1 MKRMRRRFITYL
13 LAALAAAAAAHAAAE
28 DEAIAIVKSWRGTGY
43 YMNLER
49 AVEGLL
55 LGFEAEG
62 HAVQGI
68 SWDAAETLPGHY
80 DVRYSFLLD
89 AKNAEAIFL
98 LDKEE
103 GRVSPANE
111 VARAVVT
118 IATTVDVGEEAA
130 PPSKTVTPG
139 GVRTAANIQAE
150 INIKQ
155 RELEEIYVN
164 YLSRFPDAGGKLKI
178 KFTIMASGGV
188 AAVEVVESTINVKV
202 LEIALVR
209 AVSRWTFAPAAN
221 DVTLTYPFI
230 FYSKK

>member
-1 MKRMRRRFITYL
+1 MARRGVYICL
-13 LAALAAAAAAHAAAE
+13 ALAVVGAAGARAAGE
-28 DEAIAIVKSWRGTGY
+28 DEAIAIVKSWRGAGY
-43 YMNLER
+43 YMNVEK
-49 AVEGLL
+49 AMEGLL

-89 AKNAEAIFL
+89 ASSAEAIFL
-98 LDKEE
+98 LDKNE

-118 IATTVDVGEEAA
+118 IATTVDLGEEPAA
-130 PPSKTVTPG
+130 PAETVAPG
-139 GVRTAANIQAE
+139 GIRTAAHIQAE
-150 INIKQ
+150 INVKQ
-155 RELEEIYVN
+155 RELEEIYEN
-164 YLSRFPDAGGKLKI
+164 FLSRNPDAGGKLKL
-178 KFTIMASGGV
+178 KFTILSSGGV
-188 AAVEVVESTINVKV
+188 AAVEVAESTINVKA
-202 LEIALVR
+202 LEIALTR

-230 FYSKK
+230 FYSTR

>member
-1 MKRMRRRFITYL
+1 MRRRL
-13 LAALAAAAAAHAAAE
+13 LTLPLIVLAAATAAHGAGE

-89 AKNAEAIFL
+89 AKSAEAIFL
-98 LDKEE
+98 LDKNE

-111 VARAVVT
+111 VARAAVT
-118 IATTVDVGEEAA
+118 IATTVDVGEEVA
-130 PPSKTVTPG
+130 PRPKGVTPG
-139 GVRTAANIQAE
+139 GVRTAAHIQAE

-155 RELEEIYVN
+155 RELEEIYEN
-164 YLSRFPDAGGKLKI
+164 YLTRFPDANGKLKL
-178 KFTIMASGGV
+178 KFTIMSSGGV

-230 FYSKK
+230 FYSTR